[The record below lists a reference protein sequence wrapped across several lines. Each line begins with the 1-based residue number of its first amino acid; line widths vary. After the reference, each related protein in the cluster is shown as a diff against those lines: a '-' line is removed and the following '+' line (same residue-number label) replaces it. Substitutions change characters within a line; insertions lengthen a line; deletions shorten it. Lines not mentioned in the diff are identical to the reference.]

1 MQATSRF
8 MSTCFVRN
16 QLSRPNMVIPFCCLF
31 SDAVS
36 MRLASIASMANECEF
51 EA

>member
-1 MQATSRF
+1 MPATSGF
-8 MSTCFVRN
+8 MSTCFVCN
-16 QLSRPNMVIPFCCLF
+16 QLSRPNMIIPFCCLF

-36 MRLASIASMANECEF
+36 TRLVSIEWMASECEF